1 MVAFK
6 QIYYSVEIEEPAT
19 AGSFFAS
26 SHALSNSDFERQGE
40 IIPPVYV
47 RSVDYG
53 RLIVVQM
60 QVEATLTEVHLS
72 EATLADLAA
81 NLSQLLEVYIS
92 VEECAMAVSD
102 FCEALS
108 NDGFLVFHRARE
120 SLG

>member
-1 MVAFK
+1 MARVDDMWYHPPAMTTSSSTTRTEGPI
-6 QIYYSVEIEEPAT
+6 IYLTDMDDSPT
-19 AGSFFAS
+19 KGRQAGVKIS
-26 SHALSNSDFERQGE
+26 Q
-40 IIPPVYV
+40 
-47 RSVDYG
+47 
-53 RLIVVQM
+53 
-60 QVEATLTEVHLS
+60 EATLTEVHLS